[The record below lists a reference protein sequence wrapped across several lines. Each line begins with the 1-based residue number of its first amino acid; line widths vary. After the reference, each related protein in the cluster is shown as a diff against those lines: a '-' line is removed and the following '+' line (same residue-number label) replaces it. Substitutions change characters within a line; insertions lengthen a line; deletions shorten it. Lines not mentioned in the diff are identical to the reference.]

1 MIFKK
6 KNKIF
11 FNKYK
16 LSQPMTDQNKMK
28 YFLLMFKIFEMLQIA

>member
-6 KNKIF
+6 KNRIF

-16 LSQPMTDQNKMK
+16 LSRPMTDQNKMNN
-28 YFLLMFKIFEMLQIA
+28 FLLMFKIFEIY